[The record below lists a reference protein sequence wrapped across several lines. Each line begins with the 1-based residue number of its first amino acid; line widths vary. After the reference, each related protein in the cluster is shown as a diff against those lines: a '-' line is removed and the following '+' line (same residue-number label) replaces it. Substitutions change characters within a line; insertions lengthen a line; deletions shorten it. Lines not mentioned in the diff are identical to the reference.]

1 MLQYI
6 VKRIILG
13 IFTLLVI
20 MFASY
25 AMLRLAPGDPA
36 DSNFFGGSDAGISS
50 AEKNEHRQNDS
61 IRQKLKLDKPII
73 TGFYEWLKDLVCHG
87 ELGTSVTVQPGKP
100 VTEIIADRMPVTI
113 KLNLLAMTAAYILAI
128 VIGVYSARYCD
139 SVFDRGMTML
149 LFLLYSLPVMWVAII
164 LKNNLCDGTTW
175 EIFPLR
181 GVYEPKAEVGTFEAL
196 LMELYHYTLPAICL
210 AYGSMTVLARYTR
223 SNMLDVLN
231 SDFIRTAHAKGLSG
245 QNVLWK
251 HAFGNTLITLIT
263 LFSGLLPSLI
273 GGSIIVEHIFDIPG
287 MGELSFKALSNRDY
301 PLQMALF
308 IISGAL
314 TLLGI
319 LISDILYTFADP
331 RVKLD

>member
-1 MLQYI
+1 
-6 VKRIILG
+6 
-13 IFTLLVI
+13 
-20 MFASY
+20 
-25 AMLRLAPGDPA
+25 
-36 DSNFFGGSDAGISS
+36 
-50 AEKNEHRQNDS
+50 
-61 IRQKLKLDKPII
+61 
-73 TGFYEWLKDLVCHG
+73 
-87 ELGTSVTVQPGKP
+87 
-100 VTEIIADRMPVTI
+100 
-113 KLNLLAMTAAYILAI
+113 
-128 VIGVYSARYCD
+128 
-139 SVFDRGMTML
+139 
-149 LFLLYSLPVMWVAII
+149 
-164 LKNNLCDGTTW
+164 
-175 EIFPLR
+175 
-181 GVYEPKAEVGTFEAL
+181 
-196 LMELYHYTLPAICL
+196 
-210 AYGSMTVLARYTR
+210 MTVLARYTR